1 MEQNKVVISTEEY
14 MDLIEISTRY
24 NILCDYYK
32 KNGDTYRFSDIM
44 EAVTGIVP
52 NTGREED

>member
-1 MEQNKVVISTEEY
+1 MEQNKVIISTEKY

-24 NILCDYYK
+24 DILCDYYR
-32 KNGDTYRFSDIM
+32 KNGDTYRFTDIM

-52 NTGREED
+52 EKGEES

>member
-1 MEQNKVVISTEEY
+1 MEQNKVSIPVEDY

-24 NILCDYYK
+24 DILCDYYK
-32 KNGDTYRFSDIM
+32 KNGDTYRFSDVM

-52 NTGREED
+52 NKGGED